1 MEKRNVATTDRVKDS
16 GIDEILDTVS
26 KCIKSSKEAI
36 NSLSNDISEL
46 TKQAMAED
54 EKEDKNNQ

>member
-26 KCIKSSKEAI
+26 QCIKSSKEAI
-36 NSLSNDISEL
+36 SSLANDISEL

>member
-26 KCIKSSKEAI
+26 QCIKSSKEAI
-36 NSLSNDISEL
+36 SSLAKDISEL

>member
-16 GIDEILDTVS
+16 GIDDILDTVS
-26 KCIKSSKEAI
+26 QCIKSSKEAI
-36 NSLSNDISEL
+36 SSLSKDISEL
-46 TKQAMAED
+46 TKQAMVED

>member
-36 NSLSNDISEL
+36 SSLSKDISEL